1 VRLYWTCII
10 ANFQLTVECRLPVL
24 SSAVAQGATATKTD
38 AAADGFDRPL
48 AFAYDL
54 ENLGFM
60 MVQG

>member
-1 VRLYWTCII
+1 
-10 ANFQLTVECRLPVL
+10 VL